1 MTRVSAAVLAFAFC
15 TVPMT
20 AGAAGLDEPSA
31 DDEARIAQC
40 LSGADGSEEKCISL
54 VSDPCLALP
63 GGDTTVGIT
72 ACFRRESRVW
82 DGMLNRDYQA
92 LKRAMSR
99 EEFVA
104 LRDTQRAW
112 IKYRDLKC
120 AYPYAVIKGTIAG
133 NFSASCFNTETARRA
148 IDLKRWRDWMNQ

>member
-1 MTRVSAAVLAFAFC
+1 MTRVVPPVLAVLLCAAP
-15 TVPMT
+15 VSV
-20 AGAAGLDEPSA
+20 GAAGLDEPGA
-31 DDEARIAQC
+31 DDEARITQC

-54 VSDPCLALP
+54 VSEPCMALP
-63 GGDTTVGIT
+63 GGETTVGIT
-72 ACFRRESRVW
+72 ACFRRESKVW

-120 AYPYAVIKGTIAG
+120 AYPYTVIKGTIAG
-133 NFSASCFNTETARRA
+133 NFAASCFNTETARRA